1 MQNTTQYTTADIG
14 LAAFLLVKGQKLVS
28 AGRERNRYKF
38 VFEDQPACEQ
48 LAVEYVNSEYSRFDA
63 TLKNLKNLV
72 N

>member
-1 MQNTTQYTTADIG
+1 MQDNTQYITADIG

-28 AGRERNRYKF
+28 AGRDRNRYKF
-38 VFEDQPACEQ
+38 VFQDQKVCEQ

-63 TLKNLKNLV
+63 SLKNLKNLV